1 MKYDDIIISYGLY
14 KPKDNGDLPTI
25 IIAGIKDDITKVLK
39 VVQGGEGVIKIS
51 DYDLK

>member
-1 MKYDDIIISYGLY
+1 MKYDDIVISYGLH

-25 IIAGIKDDITKVLK
+25 IIAGIKDGVTNVLK
-39 VVQGGEGVIKIS
+39 VIQGGEGVIKIS